1 MKFPIDIAAGKIVAA
16 VKGGG
21 VPYSEDDVLPL
32 WIAYS
37 SRVDSAGGAVAELP
51 NLAQN
56 LFEDLE
62 RYVIR
67 AGLSW
72 RPDVLTVSKPR
83 VGIEV
88 AYVDRYGVTC
98 PVALFLVCPPEE
110 GPDEPEGLWWLWSIP
125 YPTQAG
131 DSLFKMLV
139 ASAAGWLREG
149 PYVVHS

>member
-1 MKFPIDIAAGKIVAA
+1 M
-16 VKGGG
+16 
-21 VPYSEDDVLPL
+21 

-51 NLAQN
+51 SLAQS

-62 RYVIR
+62 QYAVR
-67 AGLSW
+67 AEPSW

-88 AYVDRYGVTC
+88 AYVDCYGVTC
-98 PVALFLVCPPEE
+98 PITLFLVCPPEE
-110 GPDEPEGLWWLWSIP
+110 GPDAPERLWWLRSVP

-131 DSLFKMLV
+131 DSLYKMLV
-139 ASAAGWLREG
+139 RSAAGWLRRS
-149 PYVVHS
+149 PYVVSS